1 MKRWYLSKTLWV
13 NIIAA
18 IAVFISAQFGYT
30 VTAEETA
37 VILAA
42 INLVLRTITKEPLE
56 W

>member
-1 MKRWYLSKTLWV
+1 MKQWYKSKTVWA

-18 IAVFISAQFGYT
+18 LALFVSVQFGYT

-37 VILAA
+37 LILAA